1 MLLAALWDAG
11 ADPTAVRSAVRAVV
25 PADVVFR
32 HEVRDGFQV
41 ARAQVVP
48 DAADTA
54 SGPDRRW
61 ADIRRALATAPLTAQ
76 VRDRSTAVFAALAQA
91 EATVHGTDVDR
102 VHFHEVGAHD
112 SIGDVVG
119 VVAALE
125 QLGVTRVVCTP
136 VGVGGGEDAAGTL
149 GHGRV
154 PAPVPAVLHLAA
166 AAGAPVLAGP
176 GSGETCTP
184 TGMALLVTLADAWGP
199 LPPLRPSAL
208 GAGAGTRE
216 TPGRFGA
223 LRVVLGAPVGPLG
236 DTGTDVALL
245 TSTNVDDLDPRLWPR
260 VLARLL
266 EVGAQDAW
274 LAPILMKKGRPAHTL
289 HVLSDPERAQAV
301 RDVVV
306 HETSAI
312 GMRVRRWPSTRSPA
326 TRSRCTSTVTGC
338 ASSGPGST
346 AGSSTRSRS
355 GRTSPPRPH
364 GPVRRPS
371 RSSPGPRRSPSSSR
385 PEPGRRAGPPP
396 RRPGPP
402 RLPSRV
408 DPVPTLGS

>member
-1 MLLAALWDAG
+1 MTTLWVDAGRGAAGDMLLAALWDAG
-11 ADPTAVRSAVRAVV
+11 ADATTVRAAVRAVV
-25 PADVVFR
+25 PADVAFH
-32 HEVRDGFQV
+32 HEVRDGFRV
-41 ARAQVVP
+41 ARAVVVP
-48 DAADTA
+48 DVQDVT

-61 ADIRRALATAPLTAQ
+61 ADIRRALATSPLTVA
-76 VRDRSTAVFAALAQA
+76 VRDRATAVFAALARA
-91 EATVHGTDVDR
+91 ESEIHGTDADR

-112 SIGDVVG
+112 SIADVVG

-149 GHGRV
+149 GHGRI
-154 PAPVPAVLHLAA
+154 PAPVPAVLHLAT

-176 GSGETCTP
+176 GAGETCTP

-199 LPPLRPSAL
+199 LPPLRPATL

-223 LRVVLGAPVGPLG
+223 LRVVLGAPLGPLG
-236 DTGTDVALL
+236 DTGTDVALV

-274 LAPILMKKGRPAHTL
+274 LTPILMKKGRPAHTL
-289 HVLSDPERAQAV
+289 HVLSDPERAEAV

-306 HETSAI
+306 RETSAI
-312 GMRVRRWPSTRSPA
+312 GMRVHAVAKHALPRDEVEVHVDGDRVRVKRAFLHGRVVNSQPEWEDVAAASARTGAPA
-326 TRSRCTSTVTGC
+326 KQVL
-338 ASSGPGST
+338 A
-346 AGSSTRSRS
+346 
-355 GRTSPPRPH
+355 
-364 GPVRRPS
+364 
-371 RSSPGPRRSPSSSR
+371 
-385 PEPGRRAGPPP
+385 RAAA
-396 RRPGPP
+396 
-402 RLPSRV
+402 LAQQLES
-408 DPVPTLGS
+408 

>member
-1 MLLAALWDAG
+1 MTTLWVDAGRGAAGDMLLAALWDAG
-11 ADPTAVRSAVRAVV
+11 ADETTVRAAVRAVV
-25 PADVVFR
+25 PADVAFH
-32 HEVRDGFQV
+32 HEVRDGFRV
-41 ARAQVVP
+41 ARAVVVP
-48 DAADTA
+48 DLVDVT

-61 ADIRRALATAPLTAQ
+61 ADIRRALATAPLSGP
-76 VRDRSTAVFAALAQA
+76 VRDRATAVFAALARA
-91 EATVHGTDVDR
+91 EAEIHGTDADR

-112 SIGDVVG
+112 SIADVVG

-154 PAPVPAVLHLAA
+154 PAPVPAVLHLAT

-176 GSGETCTP
+176 GAGETCTP
-184 TGMALLVTLADAWGP
+184 TGMALLVTLTDAWGP
-199 LPPLRPSAL
+199 LPPLRPAAL

-236 DTGTDVALL
+236 DPGPDVALV

-289 HVLSDPERAQAV
+289 HVLSDPEHAQAV

-306 HETSAI
+306 RETSAI
-312 GMRVRRWPSTRSPA
+312 GMRVQAVAKHALPRDEVEVHVDGDRVRVKRAFLDGRIVNAQPEWEDVAAAAARTGAPA
-326 TRSRCTSTVTGC
+326 KQVLAR
-338 ASSGPGST
+338 AT
-346 AGSSTRSRS
+346 ALAQSFT
-355 GRTSPPRPH
+355 T
-364 GPVRRPS
+364 
-371 RSSPGPRRSPSSSR
+371 
-385 PEPGRRAGPPP
+385 
-396 RRPGPP
+396 
-402 RLPSRV
+402 
-408 DPVPTLGS
+408 

>member
-1 MLLAALWDAG
+1 MTTLWVDAGRGAAGDMLLGALWDAG
-11 ADPTAVRSAVRAVV
+11 ADPTTVRAAVRAVV
-25 PADVVFR
+25 PADVAFR
-32 HEVRDGFQV
+32 HEVRDGFRV
-41 ARAQVVP
+41 ARAEVVP

-61 ADIRRALATAPLTAQ
+61 ADIRRALATAPLTAR
-76 VRDRSTAVFAALAQA
+76 VRDRSAAVFAALAQA
-91 EATVHGTDVDR
+91 EAAVHGSDVDR

-154 PAPVPAVLHLAA
+154 PAPVPAVLHLATA
-166 AAGAPVLAGP
+166 ARAPVLAGP

-306 HETSAI
+306 RETSAI
-312 GMRVRRWPSTRSPA
+312 GMRVQAVAKHALPRDEVEVHVDGDRVRVKRAWLDGRLVNAQPEWEDVAAAAARTGVPA
-326 TRSRCTSTVTGC
+326 KQVL
-338 ASSGPGST
+338 A
-346 AGSSTRSRS
+346 
-355 GRTSPPRPH
+355 
-364 GPVRRPS
+364 
-371 RSSPGPRRSPSSSR
+371 
-385 PEPGRRAGPPP
+385 RAAA
-396 RRPGPP
+396 
-402 RLPSRV
+402 LAQQ
-408 DPVPTLGS
+408 LQA

>member
-1 MLLAALWDAG
+1 MTTLWVDAGRGAAGDMLLAALWDAG
-11 ADPTAVRSAVRAVV
+11 ADATVVRAAVRAVV
-25 PADVVFR
+25 PADVSFG
-32 HEVRDGFQV
+32 HEVRDGFRV
-41 ARAQVVP
+41 ARAHVVADSE
-48 DAADTA
+48 DATG
-54 SGPDRRW
+54 GPDRRW
-61 ADIRRALATAPLTAQ
+61 ADIRRALATAPLAAR
-76 VRDRSTAVFAALAQA
+76 VRDRATAVFAALAQA
-91 EATVHGTDVDR
+91 EATIHGTEVDR

-112 SIGDVVG
+112 SIADVVG

-154 PAPVPAVLHLAA
+154 PAPVPAVLHLAT

-176 GSGETCTP
+176 GAGETCTP

-199 LPPLRPSAL
+199 LPPLRPAAL

-223 LRVVLGAPVGPLG
+223 LRVVLGAPVGPVDG
-236 DTGTDVALL
+236 GGTDVALV
-245 TSTNVDDLDPRLWPR
+245 TSTNVDDMDPRLWPR

-289 HVLSDPERAQAV
+289 HVLSDPEHAQAV

-306 HETSAI
+306 RETSAI
-312 GMRVRRWPSTRSPA
+312 GMRVQAVAKHALPRDEVEVVVDGDRVRVKRAWLDGRVVNAQPEWEDVAVAAARTGAPA
-326 TRSRCTSTVTGC
+326 KQVL
-338 ASSGPGST
+338 A
-346 AGSSTRSRS
+346 
-355 GRTSPPRPH
+355 
-364 GPVRRPS
+364 
-371 RSSPGPRRSPSSSR
+371 
-385 PEPGRRAGPPP
+385 RAAALAQQVEG
-396 RRPGPP
+396 
-402 RLPSRV
+402 
-408 DPVPTLGS
+408 